1 LGFGHVILLWA
12 SAMAPFEKLCV
23 GTAAVS
29 FLTLLGA
36 TLMLF
41 AH

>member
-1 LGFGHVILLWA
+1 
-12 SAMAPFEKLCV
+12 MAPFEKVCV

-29 FLTLLGA
+29 FLGLIGA
-36 TLMLF
+36 TLILV

>member
-1 LGFGHVILLWA
+1 
-12 SAMAPFEKLCV
+12 MAPFEKICV

-29 FLTLLGA
+29 FLGLIGA
-36 TLMLF
+36 TLILV